1 MSTDTRNP
9 VIAYGILVQD
19 FRRRHMV
26 DTMYPSGDQGRYQ
39 SGWNEEVKDEYGGE
53 SCACKDY
60 IGMYRL

>member
-1 MSTDTRNP
+1 
-9 VIAYGILVQD
+9 
-19 FRRRHMV
+19 MV